1 MNEITLSEEQQ
12 KIVDSDADN
21 IIVAAGAGSGKTRV
35 LTERVRKLLMTNV
48 NPKGIVVIT
57 FTNMAAEEL
66 QERLKDV
73 PNIDKCFIGTI
84 HSLANTLLSSKYNYD
99 LYTEDIQDYYMK
111 FLINHFAQYA
121 TIDDYEKL
129 LDEFYKVSI
138 GTLKYYDVVRM
149 FKPEVFDELLLLL
162 GYNQEHN
169 TLCYDDYPQD
179 VLTLC
184 STNHIITF
192 DELLQKCT
200 EYFKQHN
207 TDVEYLFVDELQDVG
222 YLEYEFLMNLNAKHN
237 FFIGDDYQAIYG
249 FKGGNVNIFLSLLQ
263 NPEYTHYYLEDNY
276 RNGAVILNYANSII
290 SNATNILPKK
300 SNCKSGKIGSVD
312 IKSKND
318 FNKFL
323 SMFTEEDY
331 DKFGDWFI
339 LVRKNSELEKIAKS
353 LKARNIPTISFR
365 KSEISKQEKDLA
377 MAKNA
382 IKLLTIHTSK
392 GLENENVVLYGSFPL
407 NLKKKTKSD
416 ELKIFY
422 VGITR
427 AKEKLI
433 IFNGQ

>member
-1 MNEITLSEEQQ
+1 MNNITLSEEQQ
-12 KIVDSDADN
+12 IIVDSTANN

-35 LTERVRKLLMTNV
+35 LTERVRKLLLSGI
-48 NPKGIVVIT
+48 NPKSVVVIT

-66 QERLKDV
+66 QARLKDV

-99 LYTEDIQDYYMK
+99 LYTEDTQDYYMK

-138 GTLKYYDVVRM
+138 GTLNYYSVVKM
-149 FKPEVFDELLLLL
+149 FKPEVFDELLILL

-184 STNHIITF
+184 SANHIITF
-192 DELLQKCT
+192 DELLQKCSD
-200 EYFKQHN
+200 YFKQHN
-207 TDVEYLFVDELQDVG
+207 TDIEYLFVDELQDIG
-222 YLEYEFLMNLNAKHN
+222 YLEYEFLMNLNSKHN

-249 FKGGNVNIFLSLLQ
+249 FKGGNVNIFLSLLE
-263 NPEYTHYYLEDNY
+263 NPKYTHYYLEDNY
-276 RNGAVILNYANSII
+276 RNGAVILSYANRII
-290 SNATNILPKK
+290 SNAANIIPKK
-300 SNCKSGKIGSVD
+300 SNCKSNRIGSVD
-312 IKSKND
+312 IKSKCD

-323 SMFTEEDY
+323 SMFTEEGY
-331 DKFGDWFI
+331 GSFGDWFI

-365 KSEISKQEKDLA
+365 KSEISKEEMDSA
-377 MAKNA
+377 MTQNA
-382 IKLLTIHTSK
+382 IKLLTIHTAK
-392 GLENENVVLYGSFPL
+392 GLENENVVLYGNFPL
-407 NLKKKTKSD
+407 NQKTKTKSD

-427 AKEKLI
+427 AKEKLL